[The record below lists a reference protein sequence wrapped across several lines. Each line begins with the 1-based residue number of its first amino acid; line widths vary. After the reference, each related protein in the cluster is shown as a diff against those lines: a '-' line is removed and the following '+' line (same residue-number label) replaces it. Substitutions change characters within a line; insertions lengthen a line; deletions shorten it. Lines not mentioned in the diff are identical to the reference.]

1 MKSMVMDPFRSW
13 QSQLQ
18 DLLSISLSV
27 VYIIPILCYGY
38 TFDPQHLSIWIGI
51 LRTTC
56 ISEFIKYAVVGNRS
70 VRPIGARDCNL
81 FCTNGP
87 CEHEPGM
94 PSSHSAIVVYFA
106 CSYIAYAS
114 YVSYVQYPLITIG
127 LLVYALL
134 VMLSRYLKR
143 CHTIYQIGAGAIL
156 GVSSYLFF

>member
-1 MKSMVMDPFRSW
+1 MDPFRSW
-13 QSQLQ
+13 LCQLQ

-114 YVSYVQYPLITIG
+114 YAQYPLITIG

>member
-1 MKSMVMDPFRSW
+1 MKNIVMDPFRSW
-13 QSQLQ
+13 LCQLQ
-18 DLLSISLSV
+18 DLLSISIGI

-38 TFDPQHLSIWIGI
+38 TFDPHHLSIWIGI
-51 LRTTC
+51 VRTTW
-56 ISEFIKYAVVGNRS
+56 ISEFIKYAIVGNRS
-70 VRPIGARDCNL
+70 LRPIGARDCNA
-81 FCTNGP
+81 FCTNGA

-106 CSYIAYAS
+106 CSYIAYLMYA
-114 YVSYVQYPLITIG
+114 QYPLITIG

-156 GVSSYLFF
+156 GVLSYFLEFN

>member
-94 PSSHSAIVVYFA
+94 PSSHSAIVAYFA

-114 YVSYVQYPLITIG
+114 YASYAQYPLITIG
-127 LLVYALL
+127 LLAYALL

>member
-1 MKSMVMDPFRSW
+1 MKSIVM
-13 QSQLQ
+13 

-38 TFDPQHLSIWIGI
+38 TLDPLHLSIWIGI

-87 CEHEPGM
+87 CDHEPGM
-94 PSSHSAIVVYFA
+94 PSSHSAIVVYFS
-106 CSYIAYAS
+106 CSYIAYA
-114 YVSYVQYPLITIG
+114 SYVQYPLITIG
-127 LLVYALL
+127 LLAYALL

>member
-13 QSQLQ
+13 LCQLQ

-114 YVSYVQYPLITIG
+114 YAQYPLITIG

>member
-114 YVSYVQYPLITIG
+114 YAQYPLITIG

>member
-1 MKSMVMDPFRSW
+1 MKNIVV
-13 QSQLQ
+13 

-27 VYIIPILCYGY
+27 VYIIPIICYGY

-56 ISEFIKYAVVGNRS
+56 ISEFIKYVVVGNRS
-70 VRPIGARDCNL
+70 LRPIGARDCNL
-81 FCTNGP
+81 FCTDGP

-94 PSSHSAIVVYFA
+94 PSSHSAVVVYFA
-106 CSYIAYAS
+106 CSYIAYLT
-114 YVSYVQYPLITIG
+114 YGQYPLITIG
-127 LLVYALL
+127 LVVYAFL

-156 GVSSYLFF
+156 GAALYFL